1 MDRRR
6 TRDLKLVDTERTG
19 HGQRLVAL
27 QAVLEQLRLQEQVE
41 PLIGIAL
48 DFIENVFEY
57 PLAWIATCQPGQR
70 NLQGVLGAMPNAE
83 NIAWA
88 RQELKALPG
97 DHFDQVLL
105 TGQPAVVANL
115 QTDQRAGQWQAVA
128 QRNNIEGALIYPLR
142 HQQTSY
148 GLMILGS
155 HHWGG
160 TPRPEDMTHLSI
172 LTSALGAALHALQ
185 PQQQSSEQF
194 YQALQVALSELN
206 LLTGLD
212 ERLTVVMRHLHQTLM
227 PTQTSLFWL
236 DSQTQCFWQR
246 LIHGG
251 DQNRHSR
258 GKKVTPLEVPL
269 SEVQPFYQALSKH
282 QVVAVS
288 EIESAVHTQAP
299 TRLMHRLKRRSL
311 LCAPIFCDQQL
322 CGFLAVEGTEPRVW
336 KDQEKYLIQAFAQL
350 AALAAPTVVD
360 EDRPVTGES
369 GPAASILQS
378 VLQSDHWPST
388 QQQIMERVCLQLQAQ
403 WMAILQVDPATNRFW
418 IVNQIHTPKLQPTTT
433 PFPALSEIDRNMM
446 RRSEGAIA
454 IPNLDD
460 DLRLLTWR
468 PIIDALGIKSLLVS
482 TTPEQPL
489 DQVLLMGSLK
499 PHPWTAAES
508 NLMHCV
514 GQALKAGHQR
524 HQLQIEHQQQQGL
537 QMAIQQGL
545 DLQDQATDPNQLMAG
560 ALHSLLDV
568 LPAAAGAILLWDS
581 DGDQMAACVDSA
593 PQFVI
598 TAPADLDQD
607 PFLQSL
613 ATLDAP
619 QVMEGVFENILQLSA
634 AELMPE
640 TCQWLSGQKLGQ
652 VLALPLRDIRSS
664 DSIGVVIFCDRTE
677 RHWEPLL
684 VESVALL
691 VRHLAERYRS
701 MVALEYYQQQ
711 QASHD
716 CLNWYQMRQVEQHC
730 QTLREQ
736 HKALQESVDA
746 HLPPLVKSQATIEQI
761 EQLFQTEGWQ
771 LQLEGSSLP
780 VAKLLRQ
787 SLARIEHLAN
797 QRQLWTQVHNLT
809 SNSTATGVHPK
820 VGMVLYELLLAACYR
835 SQAGQRIDIWCRLA
849 NPQWLEIS
857 ITDQSRI
864 NPQLI
869 LDLARRDDDQPS
881 TLDSPPGK
889 HLRACQTLMQKFG
902 GRFELSQLEDGRV
915 LSRLMLPL
923 Q

>member
-1 MDRRR
+1 M
-6 TRDLKLVDTERTG
+6 VDTERTG

-41 PLIGIAL
+41 PLVGIAL

-57 PLAWIATCQPGQR
+57 PLVWIATCQPGQR
-70 NLQGVLGAMPNAE
+70 NLQGVLGAMPNPDQS
-83 NIAWA
+83 AWA

-97 DHFDQVLL
+97 DHFDHVLL

-128 QRNNIEGALIYPLR
+128 QRTNIEGALIYPLR

-172 LTSALGAALHALQ
+172 LSSALGAALHALQ

-194 YQALQVALSELN
+194 YLSLQATLSELT

-212 ERLTVVMRHLHQTLM
+212 ERLTVVIRHLHQSLM
-227 PTQTSLFWL
+227 PTQTSLYWL

-246 LIHGG
+246 LVHGG
-251 DQNRHSR
+251 DQKRSAR
-258 GKKVTPLEVPL
+258 GKKVIPLEVPL
-269 SEVQPFYQALSKH
+269 SEVQPFYQALNKH

-288 EIESAVHTQAP
+288 EIQGVVHTQAP
-299 TRLMHRLKRRSL
+299 TRLMHQLKRRSL
-311 LCAPIFCDQQL
+311 LCAPILCQQQL
-322 CGFLAVEGTEPRVW
+322 CGFLAVEGADPRVW

-350 AALAAPTVVD
+350 AALASPTVVD
-360 EDRPVTGES
+360 EDQPVGKS

-403 WMAILQVDPATNRFW
+403 WMAVLEHDPATNRFW
-418 IVNQIHTPKLQPTTT
+418 IVNQIHTPKLKPSTA
-433 PFPALSEIDRNMM
+433 PFPPLSEIDRNMI

-454 IPNLDD
+454 MNNLDD

-468 PIIDALGIKSLLVS
+468 PAIDALGIQSLLVA
-482 TTPEQPL
+482 TTPAQSLE
-489 DQVLLMGSLK
+489 QVLLIGSTQS
-499 PHPWTAAES
+499 HPWTSAEG
-508 NLMHCV
+508 NLLHCV
-514 GQALKAGHQR
+514 GQALQAGRQR
-524 HQLQIEHQQQQGL
+524 YQLQSEHQQQQVL
-537 QMAIQQGL
+537 QTLIQQSL
-545 DLQDQATDPNQLMAG
+545 NRQTQATDPGQLISES
-560 ALHSLLDV
+560 LPSLLEV
-568 LPAAAGAILLWDS
+568 LPAPAAAIVLWES
-581 DGDQMAACVDSA
+581 GGDELAACIALA
-593 PQFVI
+593 PQYVI
-598 TAPADLDQD
+598 TPPLDIDQD
-607 PFLQSL
+607 PLLQSL
-613 ATLDAP
+613 AGLETP
-619 QVMEGVFENILQLSA
+619 QVIEGNFVNILQRSA
-634 AELMPE
+634 TELATE
-640 TCQWLSGQKLGQ
+640 TSQWLSGQKLGQ
-652 VLALPLRDIRSS
+652 VLAMPLLDQNSKQ
-664 DSIGVVIFCDRTE
+664 SIGAVIFCDSCDRK
-677 RHWEPLL
+677 WEPLQ
-684 VESVALL
+684 VEVVALL

-701 MVALEYYQQQ
+701 MVTLESYQQQ
-711 QASHD
+711 QATLE

-730 QTLREQ
+730 AVLRDHHQ
-736 HKALQESVDA
+736 ALKDA
-746 HLPPLVKSQATIEQI
+746 VEPNLLPLTKSQATLEQI
-761 EQLFQTEGWQ
+761 QQLFQAEGWQ
-771 LQLEGSSLP
+771 LQLEGASLP

-787 SLARIEHLAN
+787 SLARIEDLAN

-820 VGMVLYELLLAACYR
+820 VGMVLDELLLAACYR

-849 NPQWLEIS
+849 NPQWLELS
-857 ITDQSRI
+857 ITDQGRI
-864 NPQLI
+864 NPQLVT
-869 LDLARRDDDQPS
+869 DLALLDDAHS
-881 TLDSPPGK
+881 ATLDSPPGK
-889 HLRACQTLMQKFG
+889 HLKACQTLMRLLG